1 MYSVYCDNEVLF
13 DPNVDELKIFNPKI
27 TLEVNKT
34 GGFDFTVYPTHPLY
48 GAIRKFKSAIEVY
61 DDDFLL
67 FRGRVL
73 DYEEYFDKARAFV
86 CEGDLAFLLDS
97 KVRPYE
103 FSGGVREYLELLINS
118 HNGQV
123 ETEKQFIVRNV
134 TVTDPNDYITRADST
149 YPDTWSV
156 IEDKLIE
163 SLGGYLVL
171 ERVDG
176 VNYLDYLVDS
186 EYKSLQVIELGQNLL
201 DIKQTNKGADIATA
215 VIPIGAK
222 LENEDGSE
230 ERLTI
235 TSINDGVDYV
245 FNQEAVDRYGWIY
258 KVVTFDD
265 VTIQSNLLRKG
276 EEELVRA
283 IQSNVTIELTALD
296 LSLIDLSIDKF
307 RFFEYV
313 EARSE
318 AHDIDGLFL
327 ISKMTID
334 IINPENNKMTVG
346 VEYST
351 FTEQQHSTDK
361 AIKKMNADYV
371 SSGRVTTIQ
380 NKTSEIE
387 KRTITI
393 DGNVEA
399 LQTDLSFIQADITT
413 LNDNDLILS
422 DAISDLEVSKDKFED
437 LNQYVKYENGVIA
450 IESDVSVLG
459 SINNEASIEP
469 EILNG
474 WLGNAYYWKDKNG
487 IVHIGGVVDSGVIDV
502 DTTIFNLPT
511 NYRPLNDE
519 FFINATDNGAIKI
532 DVTNVGDVKIGST
545 TTASWIALSGM
556 SFRAVN

>member
-48 GAIRKFKSAIEVY
+48 NAIRKFKSAIEVY

-73 DYEEYFDKARAFV
+73 DYEEDFEKARAFV

-123 ETEKQFIVRNV
+123 EPEKQFVVRDV

-149 YPDTWSV
+149 YPDTWGV
-156 IEDKLIE
+156 VEDKLIGL
-163 SLGGYLVL
+163 LGGYIVL
-171 ERVDG
+171 DRVDG
-176 VNYLDYLVDS
+176 VNYIDYLVDS

-222 LENEDGSE
+222 LGNEDGSE

-265 VTIQSNLLRKG
+265 VTMQSNLLRKG
-276 EEELVRA
+276 EEELAKA
-283 IQSNVTIELTALD
+283 INSNISIELTALD

-351 FTEQQHSTDK
+351 FTEQQYSTDK
-361 AIKKMNADYV
+361 AIKKINADYV
-371 SSGRVTTIQ
+371 SSGRVTAIQ
-380 NKTSEIE
+380 NKTAEIE

-422 DAISDLEVSKDKFED
+422 DAISDLEVSKDKFEE
-437 LNQYVKYENGVIA
+437 LNQYVKYENGA
-450 IESDVSVLG
+450 VSIHADISVFG
-459 SINNEASIEP
+459 SIENEPAITP
-469 EILNG
+469 VLLNG
-474 WLGNAYYWKDKNG
+474 WLGNAYYWRDKNG
-487 IVHIGGVVDSGVIDV
+487 VVRFGGLIDSGTDDV
-502 DTTIFNLPT
+502 ETAIFELPAG
-511 NYRPLNDE
+511 YRPISDE
-519 FFINATDNGAIKI
+519 IFLVATNSGNAQIVVNNAGE
-532 DVTNVGDVKIGST
+532 VKIGSAV
-545 TTASWIALSGM
+545 TASWIAFSGV
-556 SFRAVN
+556 SFRAN